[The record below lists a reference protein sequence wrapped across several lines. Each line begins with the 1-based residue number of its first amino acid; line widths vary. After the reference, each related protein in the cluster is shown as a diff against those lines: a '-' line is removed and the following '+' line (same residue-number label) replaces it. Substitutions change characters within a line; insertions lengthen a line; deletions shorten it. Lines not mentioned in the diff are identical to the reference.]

1 MPNKNPIAPPY
12 GQKRKTAWENPRHYS
27 VMTEYGQR
35 NSIGQFQQ
43 SAKQSARR
51 LILKKGL
58 LEQIGRKQEGNAIC
72 RLLLEYASR
81 KISKSAPAEGSTCD
95 FSVASTLPCAKL
107 PAIFWIWIVSRRKC
121 SLGWESGRLCAHN
134 RGSQGTR
141 QDGAGWRIGRLEL
154 GQRKSE
160 HEFDLQRMCFVT
172 EDALLLC
179 HIAFEISSVPV
190 RLLTKT

>member
-12 GQKRKTAWENPRHYS
+12 GQKRKTAWESPRHYS

-51 LILKKGL
+51 LIMKKGL

-72 RLLLEYASR
+72 RLLLAYASR

-134 RGSQGTR
+134 RSPQGTR
-141 QDGAGWRIGRLEL
+141 QDGAGWRIGKLEL

-160 HEFDLQRMCFVT
+160 HEFDLQRMCFVA
-172 EDALLLC
+172 EAALLLC

-190 RLLTKT
+190 RLLTKP

>member
-1 MPNKNPIAPPY
+1 M
-12 GQKRKTAWENPRHYS
+12 
-27 VMTEYGQR
+27 
-35 NSIGQFQQ
+35 
-43 SAKQSARR
+43 
-51 LILKKGL
+51 KKGL

-160 HEFDLQRMCFVT
+160 HEFDLQRMCFVA
-172 EDALLLC
+172 EAALLLC

>member
-1 MPNKNPIAPPY
+1 M
-12 GQKRKTAWENPRHYS
+12 
-27 VMTEYGQR
+27 
-35 NSIGQFQQ
+35 
-43 SAKQSARR
+43 
-51 LILKKGL
+51 KKGL

-81 KISKSAPAEGSTCD
+81 KISISAPAEGNTCD
-95 FSVASTLPCAKL
+95 FSAVSTLPCAKL
-107 PAIFWIWIVSRRKC
+107 PAIFWMWIVSRRKC

-141 QDGAGWRIGRLEL
+141 QDGAGWRIGKLEL

-190 RLLTKT
+190 RLLTKPQIHAMVYQTFERSMAMAGGNNTVTWYWDSLCLHCRTQTPAQCIDGS